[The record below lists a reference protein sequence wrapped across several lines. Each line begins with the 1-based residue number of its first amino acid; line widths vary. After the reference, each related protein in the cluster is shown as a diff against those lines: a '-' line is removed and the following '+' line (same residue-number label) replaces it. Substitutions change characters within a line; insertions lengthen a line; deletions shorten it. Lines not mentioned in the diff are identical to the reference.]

1 MRMARRKVTGEQVE
15 ERGNPLMFAGGIV
28 GAGIVVMGIAVL
40 IGKSDSGQIN
50 VAATIQE
57 SNQVQ
62 SETGGEQVNSVPQAF
77 QNMPN
82 GGLVPQE
89 NQTNTPSA
97 PEPSETAVTDDTAST
112 TQTEG
117 GGVVE
122 QETEIPETEST
133 DL

>member
-1 MRMARRKVTGEQVE
+1 MTRRKVTGEQSE
-15 ERGNPLMFAGGIV
+15 RRGNPFMFAGGVV
-28 GAGIVVMGIAVL
+28 GAGIVVMGLAIL

-57 SNQVQ
+57 SNQAQ
-62 SETGGEQVNSVPQAF
+62 SESGGEQVSSVPQAF

-89 NQTNTPSA
+89 NQVNTPPA
-97 PEPSETAVTDDTAST
+97 PEPSEATVIDDTAST

-117 GGVVE
+117 DDVVG
-122 QETEIPETEST
+122 QETETSETEST